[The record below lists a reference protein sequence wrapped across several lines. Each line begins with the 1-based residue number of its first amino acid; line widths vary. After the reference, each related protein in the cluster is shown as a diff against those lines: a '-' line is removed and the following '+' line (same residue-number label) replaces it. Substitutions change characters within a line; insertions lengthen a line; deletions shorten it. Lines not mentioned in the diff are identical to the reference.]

1 MIHQFKNN
9 GYNIV
14 LDVNSGSVYS
24 VDEVAYDVIS
34 MFESSSEEEIISEIT
49 SRYGVDE
56 AEVKECISD
65 VRELRDAGNL
75 FSADTFADLKPME
88 KGGDVIKAL
97 CLHVA
102 HTCNLNCTYCFASQG
117 KYHGKEALM
126 SLEVACRAIDF
137 LIEKSGTRRNLEVDF
152 FGGEPLMNWDVVK
165 ETVA

>member
-34 MFESSSEEEIISEIT
+34 MFETSSEEEIIREIT
-49 SRYGVDE
+49 SRHDVDE

-65 VRELRDAGNL
+65 VRELVEAGNL
-75 FSADTFADLKPME
+75 FSEDTFSDLKPME

-126 SLEVACRAIDF
+126 SLDVAKKAIDF
-137 LIEKSGTRRNLEVDF
+137 LIEKSVNKGN
-152 FGGEPLMNWDVVK
+152 
-165 ETVA
+165 